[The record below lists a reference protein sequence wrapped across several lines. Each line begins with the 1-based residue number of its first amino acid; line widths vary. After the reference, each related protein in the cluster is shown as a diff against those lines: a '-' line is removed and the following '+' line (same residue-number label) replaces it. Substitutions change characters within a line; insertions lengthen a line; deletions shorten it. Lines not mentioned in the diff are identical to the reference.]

1 MTEVEHE
8 GCRALF
14 LKLGSTE
21 VLRAFYKKTGN
32 YSALRALAKSRRLEK
47 CRAQEQRVR
56 ERMEWMKN
64 RNERFNAQ
72 ANELERKRNELERER
87 AATPEKLD
95 ELFANH
101 LDRISFVD

>member
-8 GCRALF
+8 ESLPLF
-14 LKLGSTE
+14 LRLDSTE
-21 VLRAFYKKTGN
+21 VLKAFYKATGN

-87 AATPEKLD
+87 ATTPEKLD

-101 LDRISFVD
+101 LDRISFFD